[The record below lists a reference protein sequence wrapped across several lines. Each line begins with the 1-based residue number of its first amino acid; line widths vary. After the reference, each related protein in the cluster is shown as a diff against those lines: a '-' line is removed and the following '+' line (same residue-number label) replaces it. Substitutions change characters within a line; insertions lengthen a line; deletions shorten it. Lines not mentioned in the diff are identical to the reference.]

1 MTTPDQDI
9 ESTIVAA
16 GADKAPRTTLAD
28 LEANIVHTEI
38 VKHVAPSGQILRWAV
53 LTTRS
58 GYAVT
63 GRHSAAVSAE
73 NDRVELGE
81 KMAIDNARSEL
92 WALMSYELRSK
103 LAVG

>member
-1 MTTPDQDI
+1 MTTPDQAL
-9 ESTIVAA
+9 EAAIVAA

-28 LEANIVHTEI
+28 LEANIVHAEI

-53 LTTRS
+53 ITTRS

-73 NDRVELGE
+73 NDRAELGE
-81 KMAIDNARSEL
+81 RLAIDNARSEL
-92 WALMSYELRSK
+92 WALMSYALRDQI
-103 LAVG
+103 AGM